1 MRIAI
6 YWRQLAEAAEAK
18 AAAKVAAPVVHEP
31 PVGDIGNMQEELMV
45 LEEKLA
51 ELQYTFDDTQDADD
65 EVMSRDLSER
75 IVAMTAYIAD
85 LRKEIARAYAAM

>member
-1 MRIAI
+1 
-6 YWRQLAEAAEAK
+6 
-18 AAAKVAAPVVHEP
+18 
-31 PVGDIGNMQEELMV
+31 MQEELMV

-75 IVAMTAYIAD
+75 IVAMTAYITD